1 MLPYRQYNVYTL
13 NYGWGNACMGNQG
26 ITALRTV
33 VILEVMSFKCLER
46 MLKSENAV
54 KKAHLIVVSTA

>member
-13 NYGWGNACMGNQG
+13 NYGRGNACMGDQG

-33 VILEVMSFKCLER
+33 VILEAMRLKCLER
-46 MLKSENAV
+46 MLKSENV
-54 KKAHLIVVSTA
+54 IKKAHLIDVSTA